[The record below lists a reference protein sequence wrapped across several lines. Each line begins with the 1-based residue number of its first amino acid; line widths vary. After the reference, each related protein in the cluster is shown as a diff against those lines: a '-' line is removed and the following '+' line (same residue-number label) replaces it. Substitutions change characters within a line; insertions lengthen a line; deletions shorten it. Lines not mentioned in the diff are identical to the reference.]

1 MHPLDMSGT
10 HLDTPRLNEQ
20 DDVSAWQASSG
31 NAAAQLEHQH
41 SRYAR
46 FGHKRVRSRLF
57 HCILQ
62 AAAYS
67 HFSATQPRVTCIY
80 APRVTTVMLCI
91 WHPRCWCRGQRCTR
105 FASCRILNLKLATK
119 HGPATWKAHNART
132 EALVKDCDRRLHAA
146 EARITDTNRKRKLR
160 QEQARGDL
168 ERLQAEYTNLLKK
181 NVSIEVACCALE
193 AEVTALEAARD
204 GRSGGG
210 GAANADGANDAA
222 VENGAH
228 AAPAAGAAQ
237 VEGAVLEPNNEAG
250 QGAGALGAL
259 QVRGAHGGGEV
270 GATISGSAD
279 DTVMQGD

>member
-1 MHPLDMSGT
+1 M
-10 HLDTPRLNEQ
+10 
-20 DDVSAWQASSG
+20 
-31 NAAAQLEHQH
+31 
-41 SRYAR
+41 
-46 FGHKRVRSRLF
+46 
-57 HCILQ
+57 
-62 AAAYS
+62 
-67 HFSATQPRVTCIY
+67 
-80 APRVTTVMLCI
+80 
-91 WHPRCWCRGQRCTR
+91 
-105 FASCRILNLKLATK
+105 CRILNLKLATK

-181 NVSIEVACCALE
+181 NMSIEVACCALK

-210 GAANADGANDAA
+210 DAANGADADGANGAA
-222 VENGAH
+222 AANGAH
-228 AAPAAGAAQ
+228 AAPAAGGAQ

-259 QVRGAHGGGEV
+259 QAGGAQGGCDV
-270 GATISGSAD
+270 GAAISGSAD